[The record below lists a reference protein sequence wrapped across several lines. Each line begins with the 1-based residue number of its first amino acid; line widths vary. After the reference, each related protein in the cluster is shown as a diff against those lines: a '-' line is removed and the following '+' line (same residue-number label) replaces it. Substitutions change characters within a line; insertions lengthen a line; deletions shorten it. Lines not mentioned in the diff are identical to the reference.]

1 MDGWSWNT
9 SFLLG
14 NPILRGYVS
23 LGEGTVPSFFFG
35 GGFKSYFSMS
45 QERIPS
51 LAPQDTPAA
60 VDQGTHFVE
69 LNN

>member
-1 MDGWSWNT
+1 MVGVGILV
-9 SFLLG
+9 SFWETLFSGAMLVWG
-14 NPILRGYVS
+14 RVLY
-23 LGEGTVPSFFFG
+23 LFFLG